1 MSNDDKV
8 AIVACEKAAMTLGF
22 EQAILLCIGND
33 GRIVAS
39 SWGANRRKCEAMGIA
54 LNHIMDLLENDK

>member
-1 MSNDDKV
+1 MDKV
-8 AIVACEKAAMTLGF
+8 AIAACEQAAKTLGF

-39 SWGANRRKCEAMGIA
+39 SWGANMNKCKAMGIV
-54 LNHIMDLLENDK
+54 LDHIMDLLENDK